1 MINTERIVPV
11 TAIDLLSLYG
21 LILAQNVS
29 GLTALDATDP
39 GVFEVESA
47 SNALIADEP
56 IASLDFASGVSTA
69 TVYFV
74 PAYNYVGFTQNG
86 AAITNTG
93 DVDPD
98 GRSLYKAELGS
109 GSVTITKVGF

>member
-29 GLTALDATDP
+29 GLTALDATNP

-56 IASLDFASGVSTA
+56 IESLDFASGVSTA

-98 GRSLYKAELGS
+98 GRSLYKAELAS